1 MTRFVA
7 VSIALALLL
16 AAACSQAP
24 VIGPSV
30 ASGEPTNQA
39 PTETRSPGTRLDKGE
54 GDGSDTDTDADAG
67 SPPFEGGVFRI
78 ASTLRN
84 VLIGR
89 NWKPGCPVPIH
100 DLRVVRVSYWN
111 FRGRVRTGPL
121 VLNERVANDV
131 LWVFRQL
138 FRARFRIQ
146 EIRLAA
152 KDRPLT
158 PKDYWNKSRRSVTA
172 SFNCRPAT
180 GSTTVLSEHSY
191 GWAIDINPLQNPYV
205 RNDGTTLRQIAQRFR
220 DRSRQLKGMIH
231 EGDIVVR
238 SFAAIGWE
246 WGGHWHTLKDYMHF
260 SLTGR

>member
-1 MTRFVA
+1 MSRFA
-7 VSIALALLL
+7 ATSIALALVL
-16 AAACSQAP
+16 AAACSQTLDDRAGA
-24 VIGPSV
+24 GP
-30 ASGEPTNQA
+30 EPTGRDLESEMPSPSMA
-39 PTETRSPGTRLDKGE
+39 DEMEPTE
-54 GDGSDTDTDADAG
+54 
-67 SPPFEGGVFRI
+67 PPRFEGGVFRI
-78 ASTLRN
+78 GARLRD

-89 NWKPGCPVPIH
+89 NWKPGCPVPIE

-111 FRGRVRTGPL
+111 FRGEVRTGPL
-121 VLNERVANDV
+121 VLNERVAKDV
-131 LWVFRQL
+131 LWVFKRL
-138 FRARFRIQ
+138 FRAKFRIQ

-158 PKDYWNKSRRSVTA
+158 PKDYWNTSRRSVTA

-205 RNDGTTLRQIAQRFR
+205 RDDGTTLRYIAQAFR
-220 DRSRQLKGMIH
+220 DRSQHLKGMIH
-231 EGDIVVR
+231 DGDIVVR